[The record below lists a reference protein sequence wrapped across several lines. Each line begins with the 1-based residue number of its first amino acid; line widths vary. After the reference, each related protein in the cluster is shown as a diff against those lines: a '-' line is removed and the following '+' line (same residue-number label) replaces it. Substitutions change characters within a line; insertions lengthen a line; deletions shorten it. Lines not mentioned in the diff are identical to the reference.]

1 VIDIGAVMQGVQIGV
16 EAIPLVV
23 GLIDGLVKAGQM
35 SESDAA
41 IVRTNIES
49 RRVQYMRQKAEDERA
64 LSVKHGTPDELA
76 DGDITDEE
84 HRRLLEAR
92 MPSLTRTADT
102 ARRAD
107 ELIAAH
113 ADTDVPPNPYRDADD
128 S

>member
-1 VIDIGAVMQGVQIGV
+1 
-16 EAIPLVV
+16 
-23 GLIDGLVKAGQM
+23 M

-76 DGDITDEE
+76 
-84 HRRLLEAR
+84 
-92 MPSLTRTADT
+92 SADT
-102 ARRAD
+102 EPP
-107 ELIAAH
+107 ELPA
-113 ADTDVPPNPYRDADD
+113 NPYRDADD